1 MSKKR
6 NRQSPESQPA
16 ASPKQESPRLR
27 GAAAAPGEPC
37 TRWRLTDLVDIET
50 LQKIQDGFS
59 KLCGAAVSIRDPNGM
74 RLTRPSQPN
83 RFCTVVSEH
92 PEIERRCRLSNSE
105 STRRATRQGRP
116 VKYVCHAGL
125 TQYAATIELDGR
137 VLGTI
142 VLGDRPERPFDRNEI
157 DILAAEMGVNADE
170 LWAMAQEI
178 QPWSDSQMRAAI
190 DFLQLTANTITSLCY
205 QQVMLRQRLEELRV
219 IEETTKHLNSGLD
232 LDTVLNKIVRTMAEI
247 MKVKACSVRLL
258 DPTGRELVIKAAYNL
273 SRDYLR
279 KGPVLVEES
288 HWDQAILAGQIIR
301 IRNMATDPNVRY
313 PEEARREG
321 LVSSLGVGLIAG
333 GKAIG
338 TLHIY
343 TGEEHDFTEEEER
356 LFRAVAAQAAG
367 VIERSRLLQ
376 ESVAKMQMEHELQL
390 AREVQ
395 SRMLPSRPPQ
405 IPGLDIHAIN
415 IPSKQVSG
423 DFYDYIVM
431 PQGRTGIAIA
441 VSVGKSIP
449 AAILTAS
456 VRSALKAQAQN
467 IFRIGQV
474 IGRVN
479 RMLCED
485 SLPSEFVTLFY
496 GVIDSVTHRMAYC
509 NAGHDPPLL
518 LRDGQI
524 TPLTA
529 GGPLLGVIENA
540 EFTHESIQL
549 LPGDTLVLYTDGLVD
564 AMTYNN
570 ERYGRQRLVESLI
583 KHAATPYSAEDLA
596 QQLLWDV
603 RRFAGFRTRTDDLTL
618 MVIRVMS
625 DS

>member
-6 NRQSPESQPA
+6 SRKSPASQPA
-16 ASPKQESPRLR
+16 AAPKKGSVRLR
-27 GAAAAPGEPC
+27 GVAPAVGEPC
-37 TRWRLTDLVDIET
+37 TRWRLVDLVDIET
-50 LQKIQDGFS
+50 LQKLQDGFS
-59 KLCGAAVSIRDPNGM
+59 TLCGAAVSIRDPSGV

-125 TQYAATIELDGR
+125 TQYAATIELAGR

-142 VLGDRPERPFDRNEI
+142 VLGDRPERPFERGEI
-157 DILAAEMGVNADE
+157 DILAAEMGVDADE
-170 LWAMAQEI
+170 LLAMAREI
-178 QPWSDSQMRAAI
+178 QPWSDNQMRAAI
-190 DFLQLTANTITSLCY
+190 DFLQLTANTITAICY

-219 IEETTKHLNSGLD
+219 IDETTKHLNSGLD

-333 GKAIG
+333 GKAVG

-343 TGEEHDFTEEEER
+343 TGQEHDFTEEEER
-356 LFRAVAAQAAG
+356 LFLAVAAQAAG

-441 VSVGKSIP
+441 DSVGKSIP

-474 IGRVN
+474 VGRVN

-529 GGPLLGVIENA
+529 GGPLLGVIEAA

-549 LPGDTLVLYTDGLVD
+549 RAGDTLVLYTDGLVD

-570 ERYGRQRLVESLI
+570 ERYGRQRLVESLT

-603 RRFAGFRTRTDDLTL
+603 RRFAGFRARTDDLTL